1 MTTPRR
7 LLLET
12 EFATAATAARALAAE
27 LRRSTAYQFVAA
39 LVNAPEQVA
48 GLEGRFYVRAAL
60 DPTYATP
67 AAVGALYRRI
77 MTGEALDLTT
87 RFLTPQNRRTV
98 AEAALR
104 GWAIH
109 RTGADAGERAWHR
122 VFGDQS
128 VNVWIGATA

>member
-7 LLLET
+7 LLLEM

-27 LRRSTAYQFVAA
+27 LRRSTAYQLVTA
-39 LVNAPEQVA
+39 LVNSPEAVA
-48 GLEGRFYVRAAL
+48 GMEGRFYVRAAL
-60 DPTYATP
+60 DPTYALP

-77 MTGEALDLTT
+77 MSGEALDLTE
-87 RFLTPQNRRTV
+87 RFLTPENRRSV

-109 RTGADAGERAWHR
+109 RTGADAGPSAWHR

-128 VNVWIGATA
+128 VNVWIGAAS